1 MGTEDTAEARFL
13 RNKLIDAIE
22 ARGDLHREAVA
33 RAMRA
38 IPRHVF
44 VPEAP
49 LEKAYGDHPVP
60 IGLGQT
66 ISQPTVV
73 AMMTEALDLHGT
85 ERVLEIGTGCGY
97 QTAILSRL
105 AREVFTIE
113 IIADLGLRARERF
126 LALQLPNVSARI
138 GDGYRGWLEHA
149 PFDRIVLTAAPP
161 ALPEAVLAQL
171 ADGGRLVAPI
181 GATDGDQQ
189 LRVFVRHGDDFTVE
203 ELGAVRFVPMV
214 RHEREWLH

>member
-13 RNKLIDAIE
+13 RNKLIDGIE

-33 RAMRA
+33 RVMRA
-38 IPRHVF
+38 IPRHLF

-49 LEKAYGDHPVP
+49 LEKAYGDHPIP
-60 IGLGQT
+60 IGQGQT

-126 LALQLPNVSARI
+126 ASLQLNNVSSRI

-161 ALPEAVLAQL
+161 TMPEAVLAQL